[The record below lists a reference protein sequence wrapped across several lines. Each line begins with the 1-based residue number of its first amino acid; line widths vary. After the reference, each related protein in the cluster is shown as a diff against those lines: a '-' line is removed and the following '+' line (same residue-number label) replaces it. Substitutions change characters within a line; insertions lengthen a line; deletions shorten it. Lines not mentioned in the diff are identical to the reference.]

1 MNLKK
6 ITEREDLRGVTVL
19 VRVSLNVP
27 LENGVV
33 RNNFRLK
40 RALPT
45 LEYLQN
51 QGAKVIVIGH
61 IGRDPKETLLPV
73 YEEMKGMLPMTWGG
87 SISDPTFTD
96 IHQAM
101 NEGDV
106 VMCENLRQD
115 EREKNNDSELV
126 EIMAQYADIYVNDA
140 FAVVHRDHASTL
152 GLAKR
157 LPAYAGLTLA
167 EEVEKLSAVMD
178 PEEPSLFILGGAK
191 FQTKMPL
198 IEKYLD
204 IYDKVFIGGAI
215 ANDILKAKGYQI
227 GQSLVSDISLANAP
241 FLNNEKLLM
250 PVDVVVDG
258 PDGGVIKKLDE
269 VTKEDKIY
277 DIGPA
282 TVEVLRPLINEA
294 KTVLWNGPFGNYEA
308 GFEEGTEAVA
318 KIVAAAD
325 GFSVI
330 GGGDT
335 VASVDKL
342 GLNNDFEFVS
352 IGGGSML
359 VFLEHGTTPA
369 LEALQK

>member
-126 EIMAQYADIYVNDA
+126 EIMAQYGDIYVNDA